1 LLSWY
6 YFYLPF
12 GDNKLKNKNIY
23 LFFKKETLKM
33 LLLGFSSGLPI
44 LLIFSTLSVWLF
56 KAGIDRSTITLF
68 SWVGFTY
75 AFKYLWSPIVDNFKI
90 PFFDKMG
97 HRRGW
102 LLFTQLMIIASLILT
117 SLTDPAKSLL
127 FITIS
132 ITLLAIFSST
142 QDILIDAFRIES
154 SPIYLQGPLSS
165 MYIAGYRLAML
176 IGGAGSLWL
185 ASYLGSEIYNKNV
198 WKTVYLIMAL
208 FMVVGV
214 ITTLLSKEPKINNKK
229 NLKINE
235 HAKFLF
241 VFILSLAG
249 FIFLYNF
256 INNPFGENEIIKK
269 FLFSIMRI
277 FLCFTFFG
285 IIIFSMMSTK
295 YISKT
300 IVKKIY
306 LDPVLNFLNRY
317 GRFAFSILF
326 LIALYRIAD
335 VVMGVMANIFY
346 LEKGFNINQIATYSK
361 FFGVFATIA
370 GGFLGG
376 FFCLKFGT
384 MRSLFIGAFIA
395 SSSNLLFAWLAISE
409 PSIKFLIG
417 VITAD
422 NIASGFAGAA
432 FVVYLSALTSL
443 KFTAT
448 QYALFSSIMLF
459 IPKLVA
465 GYSGS
470 WVDAIGYSN
479 YFVVTALL
487 GVPVLIL
494 IIWLSKVA
502 PIRE

>member
-1 LLSWY
+1 
-6 YFYLPF
+6 
-12 GDNKLKNKNIY
+12 LKNKNIY

-214 ITTLLSKEPKINNKK
+214 ITTLVSKEPKINNKK

-317 GRFAFSILF
+317 GKFAFSILF

-346 LEKGFNINQIATYSK
+346 LEKGFNINEIATYSK

-384 MRSLFIGAFIA
+384 MRSLFLGAFIA

>member
-1 LLSWY
+1 
-6 YFYLPF
+6 
-12 GDNKLKNKNIY
+12 LKNKNIY

-285 IIIFSMMSTK
+285 VIIFSMMSTK

-317 GRFAFSILF
+317 GKFAFSILF

-346 LEKGFNINQIATYSK
+346 LEKGFNINEIATYSK

-384 MRSLFIGAFIA
+384 MRSLFLGAFIA

>member
-1 LLSWY
+1 
-6 YFYLPF
+6 
-12 GDNKLKNKNIY
+12 LKNKNIY

-285 IIIFSMMSTK
+285 VIIFSMMSTK

-317 GRFAFSILF
+317 GKFAFSILF

-384 MRSLFIGAFIA
+384 MRSLFLGAFIA

>member
-1 LLSWY
+1 M
-6 YFYLPF
+6 
-12 GDNKLKNKNIY
+12 KNKNIY
-23 LFFKKETLKM
+23 LFIKKETLKM

-208 FMVVGV
+208 FMVVGI
-214 ITTLLSKEPKINNKK
+214 ITTLVSKEPKINNKK

-285 IIIFSMMSTK
+285 VIIFSMMSTK

-317 GRFAFSILF
+317 GKFAFSILF

-384 MRSLFIGAFIA
+384 MRSLFLGAFIA

>member
-1 LLSWY
+1 
-6 YFYLPF
+6 
-12 GDNKLKNKNIY
+12 
-23 LFFKKETLKM
+23 M

-214 ITTLLSKEPKINNKK
+214 ITTLVSKEPKINNKK

-295 YISKT
+295 YISKK

-317 GRFAFSILF
+317 GKFAFSILF

-384 MRSLFIGAFIA
+384 MRSLFLGAFIA

>member
-1 LLSWY
+1 
-6 YFYLPF
+6 
-12 GDNKLKNKNIY
+12 
-23 LFFKKETLKM
+23 M

-317 GRFAFSILF
+317 GKFAFSILF

>member
-1 LLSWY
+1 
-6 YFYLPF
+6 
-12 GDNKLKNKNIY
+12 
-23 LFFKKETLKM
+23 M

-214 ITTLLSKEPKINNKK
+214 ITTLVSKEPKIKNKK

-285 IIIFSMMSTK
+285 VIIFSMMSTK

-317 GRFAFSILF
+317 GKFAFSILF

-346 LEKGFNINQIATYSK
+346 LEKGFNINEIATYSK

-384 MRSLFIGAFIA
+384 MRSLFLGAFIA